1 MKIHALS
8 LTILTSSLLMS
19 FAHVHA
25 ATVMFEIEGIKNN
38 AGKIYLSLFK
48 GKENYQ
54 NGKAEAWQIVKP
66 EQGSKV
72 VVFNDLSEGEYVV
85 KYFHDEN
92 DNRKL
97 ETNLFGSPTEGYG
110 FSNDAKPNYGP
121 AKYEDM
127 KFVVTSANETV
138 TNKSKVIY

>member
-1 MKIHALS
+1 MKIHVLS
-8 LTILTSSLLMS
+8 LTILASSLLMS

-48 GKENYQ
+48 GKDNYQ
-54 NGKAEAWQIVKP
+54 NGKAEAWQIIKP

-72 VVFNDLSEGEYVV
+72 VVFSGLSEGEYVV

-121 AKYEDM
+121 AKYDDM